1 MHFKNHV
8 EGKIMEWTKE
18 AEQALFRV
26 PFFVRKR
33 VRKRVEEEAMGAGS
47 QRVTIAHVRT
57 CQQRFLNRMEDEVR
71 GYQVESCFGPSGCL
85 NRACAYGDIAE
96 RIEQEM
102 SSRALKDFLK
112 ERVGGPLKMHH
123 EFRVSISDC
132 PNACSRPQIVD
143 LGLIGACIPLVT
155 NTPCSQCGAC
165 VEACRERAIELGEDR
180 PVLDEAACLACGQ
193 CIRAC
198 PTGTLLEGRKGYRV
212 LVGGKLGRH
221 PRLAQELPHVHSVEG
236 AMALVGRC
244 LDHYLAHCLKGERFG
259 EIIERTGL
267 GALTGARERIEK
279 KETP

>member
-1 MHFKNHV
+1 MHFKNRV
-8 EGKIMEWTKE
+8 EGKTMEWTKE
-18 AEQALFRV
+18 AEQALSRV
-26 PFFVRKR
+26 PFFIRKR

-71 GYQVESCFGPSGCL
+71 GYHVESCFGPSGCP
-85 NRACAYGDIAE
+85 NRACAYDDIAG
-96 RIEQEM
+96 RIEQEL

-143 LGLIGACIPLVT
+143 LGLIGACMPGVT
-155 NTPCSQCGAC
+155 DTPCSQCGAC
-165 VEACRERAIELGEDR
+165 VEACREGAIELEDDR

-198 PTGTLLEGRKGYRV
+198 PSGTLEDGQKGYRV

-236 AMALVGRC
+236 AMDLVGRC
-244 LDHYLAHCLKGERFG
+244 LDHYQVHCLKGERFG
-259 EIIERTGL
+259 EILERTGI
-267 GALTGARERIEK
+267 GALTGPHERN
-279 KETP
+279 ET